1 MSAKRSI
8 VLVHLDNST
17 KDRLKLICKRRGM
30 TRVEMVSRLVGRFSL
45 QDDYTQNA
53 VVEAVV
59 KGLMASV
66 AMGAISSPIP
76 IYQEGCN
83 LEPL

>member
-1 MSAKRSI
+1 MATKHSI
-8 VLVHLDNST
+8 VLVQLDNLT

-30 TRVEMVSRLVGRFSL
+30 TRVEMVSRLVRWFSL

-59 KGLMASV
+59 KGSMAGVARSV
-66 AMGAISSPIP
+66 LKRAAS
-76 IYQEGCN
+76 E
-83 LEPL
+83 